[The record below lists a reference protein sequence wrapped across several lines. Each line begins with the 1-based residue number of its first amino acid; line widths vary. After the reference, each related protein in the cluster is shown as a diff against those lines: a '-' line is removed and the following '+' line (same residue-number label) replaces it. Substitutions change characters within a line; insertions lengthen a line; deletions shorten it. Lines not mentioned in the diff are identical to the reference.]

1 MIEKSKVFTVA
12 AAGLAACV
20 LTGCGVGQATPAA
33 AEPVATPVPVETAY
47 PERRELYATYDAT
60 ATIASEGDA
69 PVVARVAGDLVEILV
84 EEGEYVEEGQ
94 ALARLDGE
102 RLRLE
107 MLAARADL
115 DRARSEYERNLDLN
129 RRGLIAESMFDGLRY
144 ELDALEAAW
153 QLKKLDYEY
162 ATIRAPIA
170 GLVSDR
176 FVKLGQSIARNDEL
190 FRITNTGDLVAYLT
204 IPQAEIARFSAG
216 NTATLS
222 VDAMPDTRFSAE
234 IVRLSPTID
243 RKNGTFR
250 ATAFIDNASGR
261 LAPGMFA
268 RFSIE
273 YERHADALTVPE
285 SALVVEDDKVSV
297 YVAENDEAVLRAIDV
312 GVRADGVVEVTGG
325 LAENEAVVIGGQGA
339 LRDGSRILAQHVGG
353 SRERLM
359 HDSGRTP
366 IAFCIAVRT
375 FLR

>member
-1 MIEKSKVFTVA
+1 MTDITRIFA
-12 AAGLAACV
+12 AAAAALAV
-20 LTGCGVGQATPAA
+20 STLSGCGTGQAAQTD
-33 AEPVATPVPVETAY
+33 AEPIAAPVPVETAY

-60 ATIASEGDA
+60 ATIAAEGDA

-102 RLRLE
+102 RLKLE
-107 MLAARADL
+107 MLSARADL
-115 DRARSEYERNLDLN
+115 DRARSEYERNVDLN

-190 FRITNTGDLVAYLT
+190 FRITNTEELVAYLT
-204 IPQAEIARFSAG
+204 IPQTEIARFAAG
-216 NTATLS
+216 NTATLI
-222 VDAMPDTRFSAE
+222 VDAMPGARFSAT
-234 IVRLSPTID
+234 IARLSPTID
-243 RKNGTFR
+243 RRNGTFR

-273 YERHADALTVPE
+273 YERHADALTVPA
-285 SALVVEDDKVSV
+285 SALIVEDDKVSV
-297 YVAENDEAVLRAIDV
+297 YVAEKDEAVLREIEV
-312 GVRADGVVEVTGG
+312 GVEADGVVEVTDG
-325 LAENEAVVIGGQGA
+325 LAETDAVVVVGQGA
-339 LRDGSRILAQHVGG
+339 LRDGSRILARGIGG
-353 SRERLM
+353 SKAT
-359 HDSGRTP
+359 G
-366 IAFCIAVRT
+366 
-375 FLR
+375 

>member
-1 MIEKSKVFTVA
+1 MTDITRISAAATVA
-12 AAGLAACV
+12 LGACL
-20 LTGCGVGQATPAA
+20 LTGCGVGEASPTA
-33 AEPVATPVPVETAY
+33 AEPVAAPVPVETVY
-47 PERRELYATYDAT
+47 PEQRELFATYDAT

-84 EEGEYVEEGQ
+84 EEGDYVEEGQ

-107 MLAARADL
+107 MLAAKADF
-115 DRARSEYERNLDLN
+115 DKAKSEYERNRDLS
-129 RRGLIAESMFDGLRY
+129 RRGLISESMFDGLRY

-176 FVKLGQSIARNDEL
+176 LVKLGQSIARNDEL
-190 FRITNTGDLVAYLT
+190 FRIINTGQLVAYLT
-204 IPQAEIARFSAG
+204 IPQAEIAKFSAG
-216 NTATLS
+216 NAATLV
-222 VDAMPDTRFSAE
+222 VDAMPDTRFDAE
-234 IVRLSPTID
+234 IARLSPTID

-273 YERHADALTVPE
+273 YERHADALTVPV
-285 SALVVEDDKVSV
+285 SALIVEDDKVSV
-297 YVAENDEAVLRAIDV
+297 YVANDGEAVLREINV
-312 GVRADGVVEVTGG
+312 GVESNGVIEVTGG
-325 LAENEAVVIGGQGA
+325 LSRKDAVIVAGHGA
-339 LRDGSRILAQHVGG
+339 LRDGSRILAQRDAASAATG
-353 SRERLM
+353 
-359 HDSGRTP
+359 
-366 IAFCIAVRT
+366 
-375 FLR
+375 